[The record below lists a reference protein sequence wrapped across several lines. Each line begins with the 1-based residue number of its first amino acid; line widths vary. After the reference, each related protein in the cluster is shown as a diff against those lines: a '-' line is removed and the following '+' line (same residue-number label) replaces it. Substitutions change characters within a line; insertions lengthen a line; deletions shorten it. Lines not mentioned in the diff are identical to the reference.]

1 MLHSLVV
8 AGEGETD
15 MGVCANQQ
23 RICTGQD
30 FAVGAVALLLFKLI
44 RQHLPDWNADN
55 LAAEPAAHLT
65 FIYRAWLKEQ
75 SKANKRQVFVGKQ
88 VVKGFEVYFR
98 HAAALAQ
105 YAKDCDHPHQMAAY
119 FHDTDNHDWQ
129 TLRNAIKAGFRA
141 AEFEHQGLAV
151 VPKPTSEAWF
161 ICAMKPE
168 PYQHC
173 PQLEDELS
181 GNDRSPQ
188 RAPKIRLGEC
198 LDNPDYTRQD
208 LCNLV
213 ETLDTTQIDMPSFND
228 LREQI
233 KTAIKAV
240 CGECRD

>member
-44 RQHLPDWNADN
+44 RHHLPDWNSDN
-55 LAAEPAAHLT
+55 LTAEPAAHLT

-88 VVKGFEVYFR
+88 VVKGFEVYFH

-105 YAKDCDHPHQMAAY
+105 YAQQHDHQMAAY

-141 AEFEHQGLAV
+141 AKFEQQGLAI

-161 ICAMKPE
+161 ICAVKPE
-168 PYQHC
+168 PYQYC
-173 PQLEDELS
+173 TQLEDELS
-181 GNDRSPQ
+181 GNDRSPE
-188 RAPKIRLGEC
+188 RAPKIKLGD
-198 LDNPDYTRQD
+198 LLGNSDYNRKD
-208 LCNLV
+208 LCDLV
-213 ETLDTTQIDMPSFND
+213 ETLDVTRIDMPSFNE
-228 LREQI
+228 LRQQV
-233 KTAIKAV
+233 KTAITTL

>member
-8 AGEGETD
+8 TGEGETD

-23 RICTGQD
+23 QICTGQD
-30 FAVGAVALLLFKLI
+30 FAVGAVAILLFKLI
-44 RQHLPDWNADN
+44 RQHLPDWNNDN
-55 LAAEPAAHLT
+55 LTAEPAAHLT

-105 YAKDCDHPHQMAAY
+105 YAKQHNHPMAAY
-119 FHDTDNHDWQ
+119 FHDTDNHDWKA
-129 TLRNAIKAGFRA
+129 LRNAVKAGFRA
-141 AEFEHQGLAV
+141 AEFEQKGLAV

-161 ICAMKPE
+161 ICAMKHGS
-168 PYQHC
+168 YQHC
-173 PQLEDELS
+173 TSLEDELS

-188 RAPKIRLGEC
+188 HAPKVRLGEC
-198 LDNPDYTRQD
+198 LNKPNYTRQD
-208 LCNLV
+208 LCELV
-213 ETLDTTQIDMPSFND
+213 ETLDVTRIDMPSFND
-228 LREQI
+228 LRQQV
-233 KTAIKAV
+233 KTAITAL

>member
-30 FAVGAVALLLFKLI
+30 FAVGAVAILLFKLI
-44 RQHLPDWNADN
+44 RQHLPDWNNDN
-55 LAAEPAAHLT
+55 LAAEPTAHLT

-105 YAKDCDHPHQMAAY
+105 YAKQHDHQMAAY

-129 TLRNAIKAGFRA
+129 TLRNAIKAGF
-141 AEFEHQGLAV
+141 L
-151 VPKPTSEAWF
+151 
-161 ICAMKPE
+161 
-168 PYQHC
+168 
-173 PQLEDELS
+173 L
-181 GNDRSPQ
+181 GN
-188 RAPKIRLGEC
+188 A
-198 LDNPDYTRQD
+198 NYNRQD

-213 ETLDTTQIDMPSFND
+213 ETLDTTQIDMPSFNE
-228 LREQI
+228 LCEQV
-233 KTAIKAV
+233 KTAITAL